1 MSIATKTGDD
11 GTTALMYGRRVAKT
25 DPRVE
30 AYGTVDE
37 LNASIGLARSS
48 CKDKWTAGRLVEI
61 QKELVTLMGELA
73 VAPEDRGRYQKQGF
87 KFVTTSMTE
96 RIGEFVIEIEK
107 QQPKFDGWATP
118 GATPTAAALDV
129 ARTVCRRAE
138 RRVVALGEDCKKL
151 NPEVIR
157 YVNRL
162 ADLLWLMARK
172 EETLARNAIVG

>member
-11 GTTALMYGRRVAKT
+11 GTTALMYGRRVSKA

-37 LNASIGLARSS
+37 LNAAIGLARSS
-48 CKDKWTAGRLVEI
+48 CKDQWIAGRILDV

-73 VAPEDRGRYQKQGF
+73 VAPEDRERYQKQGF
-87 KFVTTSMTE
+87 KVVTADMTE
-96 RIGEFVIEIEK
+96 RVGEWVVEIEK

-138 RRVVALGEDCKKL
+138 RR
-151 NPEVIR
+151 
-157 YVNRL
+157 
-162 ADLLWLMARK
+162 
-172 EETLARNAIVG
+172 